1 MIAKPIIDIDIV
13 IPSRQEPREVG
24 ERLGRLGYRH
34 NGDQGVPGR
43 EAFPRDCAE
52 DVPRDGTGRRW
63 QPHNL
68 YVCAL
73 DSLELRRHLL
83 FRDWLRSD
91 MAYAAQYG
99 ILKQQFAELYRND
112 RDRYCEAKTDFI
124 EAAILEQFRRALPNP
139 A

>member
-1 MIAKPIIDIDIV
+1 
-13 IPSRQEPREVG
+13 
-24 ERLGRLGYRH
+24 
-34 NGDQGVPGR
+34 
-43 EAFPRDCAE
+43 
-52 DVPRDGTGRRW
+52 
-63 QPHNL
+63 
-68 YVCAL
+68 
-73 DSLELRRHLL
+73 LRRHLL